1 MLLYPLPPS
10 LSFFLS
16 FFRASILRHVPR
28 NPPSVLTPW
37 NARSFALLNFKTRF
51 RWRNT
56 RFRSI
61 LRYCSPSTFLLRA
74 EKDRRREFLLFREED
89 HFRWS
94 YVLNYRSIFFRH
106 LKFATLYIHFGISF
120 FKILQILFL
129 CISFF
134 APIDF
139 DGILRALVLFLFLSF
154 FFFYNFCYNKPIVST
169 FRENSSGIDSIS
181 TQLFVSS
188 KR

>member
-1 MLLYPLPPS
+1 MRIKLSIDIFQAFEICNS
-10 LSFFLS
+10 L
-16 FFRASILRHVPR
+16 R
-28 NPPSVLTPW
+28 
-37 NARSFALLNFKTRF
+37 
-51 RWRNT
+51 
-56 RFRSI
+56 
-61 LRYCSPSTFLLRA
+61 
-74 EKDRRREFLLFREED
+74 
-89 HFRWS
+89 
-94 YVLNYRSIFFRH
+94 
-106 LKFATLYIHFGISF
+106 YIHFGISF

-154 FFFYNFCYNKPIVST
+154 FFFYNFCYNKPIVPT
-169 FRENSSGIDSIS
+169 FRENSSGIDSIL